1 MENAFPGS
9 SNDTPDPQ
17 ADWEITPDGLYIA
30 TRHFLLR
37 RGYCCANRCRNC
49 PYINWHANPAWQHA
63 PASAVRRISVSR
75 KTLAGVRAA
84 ITYHE
89 QALTTCTENEQAY
102 HREMLAHYTLL
113 LERWH

>member
-1 MENAFPGS
+1 MEETFPTS
-9 SNDTPDPQ
+9 SDDKPETQ

-49 PYINWHANPAWQHA
+49 PYINWHQRDEWQHA
-63 PASAVRRISVSR
+63 PASAICRTSVSP
-75 KTLAGVRAA
+75 KAIAGVRAA
-84 ITYHE
+84 IAHHE
-89 QALTTCTENEQAY
+89 QALTTSDEAERIY

-113 LERWH
+113 LERWR